1 MLKESLF
8 DLAPRSL
15 DCSRRSVLWP
25 SSLHLLHRLHLFP
38 PSLPTELHNDTG
50 DGMNCKVPHNN
61 KTSIHPQYT
70 HYSDTLS
77 PYIGRSFSNM
87 SKVQS
92 VRGVQQFGYFQ
103 RQMSWV
109 QNGPPSDNIGRGL
122 PLMMEALVQVS
133 MCRHKI
139 KVGCQVKC

>member
-61 KTSIHPQYT
+61 KTSIHNPHIILI
-70 HYSDTLS
+70 HYLHILDGA
-77 PYIGRSFSNM
+77 YNNM

-109 QNGPPSDNIGRGL
+109 QNGSPSDNIGRGL

>member
-1 MLKESLF
+1 
-8 DLAPRSL
+8 
-15 DCSRRSVLWP
+15 
-25 SSLHLLHRLHLFP
+25 
-38 PSLPTELHNDTG
+38 
-50 DGMNCKVPHNN
+50 
-61 KTSIHPQYT
+61 
-70 HYSDTLS
+70 
-77 PYIGRSFSNM
+77 M

-109 QNGPPSDNIGRGL
+109 QNGSPSDNIGRGL

-139 KVGCQVKC
+139 KVGCQVSVLTKSDY

>member
-25 SSLHLLHRLHLFP
+25 SSLHLLHWLHLFP

-61 KTSIHPQYT
+61 KTSIHNPHIILI
-70 HYSDTLS
+70 HYLHTLDGALV
-77 PYIGRSFSNM
+77 ICQKFN
-87 SKVQS
+87 QS
-92 VRGVQQFGYFQ
+92 VGFNNLVIFKDRCPGYKT
-103 RQMSWV
+103 
-109 QNGPPSDNIGRGL
+109 D
-122 PLMMEALVQVS
+122 PLRIILDEGFLS
-133 MCRHKI
+133 
-139 KVGCQVKC
+139 